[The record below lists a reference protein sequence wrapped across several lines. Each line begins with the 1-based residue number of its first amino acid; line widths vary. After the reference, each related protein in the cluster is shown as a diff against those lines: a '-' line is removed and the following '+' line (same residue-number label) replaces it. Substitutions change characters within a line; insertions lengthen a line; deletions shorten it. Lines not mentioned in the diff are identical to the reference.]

1 MYIHVHV
8 CGIACSSKVHLF
20 RCVSCRT
27 IEFTLINGCQSNAN
41 KKPFRD
47 TDVDSRIQIT
57 CGHICCFVRNGLLMY
72 CFGTETFYLL
82 KELGFVNQYINYT
95 K

>member
-1 MYIHVHV
+1 MPI
-8 CGIACSSKVHLF
+8 
-20 RCVSCRT
+20 
-27 IEFTLINGCQSNAN
+27 
-41 KKPFRD
+41 KKPLGG
-47 TDVDSRIQIT
+47 TAVDSRIQII

-72 CFGTETFYLL
+72 CFGRETFYLL